1 MKKEI
6 SNKSN
11 LQVLHEDNHII
22 VVNKRV
28 GDIVQG
34 DKTGD
39 KPLSDMVKE
48 YIKDKY
54 NKPGEVFLGVVHRL
68 DRPTTGIV
76 VFAKTS
82 KALTRMNELFS
93 KRETQKTYW
102 AVVKNKPEK
111 PEDQLV
117 HFLKRNEKNNTSKAH
132 IKEVPESKLA
142 SLDYKIIKELNN
154 YFALEINLHTGRH
167 HQIRAQLSAIGSP
180 IKGDLKYG
188 FDRSNPDGGIH
199 LHARKL
205 VFIHPVSKENLE
217 IIAPTPNDMNPK
229 KPGPFNVYNSEIRY
243 QWLHNS
249 TAKIQHQWNCRQQR
263 RTEMRVK
270 SVLKSQA
277 EQKCIVN
284 DLNKKLENNDWI
296 GLLEGTQD
304 SEVQFAI
311 SKNDKVSALKRA

>member
-1 MKKEI
+1 VI
-6 SNKSN
+6 
-11 LQVLHEDNHII
+11 
-22 VVNKRV
+22 NKRV

-39 KPLSDMVKE
+39 KPLSDIVKE
-48 YIKDKY
+48 YIKEKY
-54 NKPGEVFLGVVHRL
+54 NKPGDVFLGVVHRL

-82 KALTRMNELFS
+82 KALERLNKMFS
-93 KRETQKTYW
+93 ERETQKTYW
-102 AVVKNKPEK
+102 AVVKNKPPK
-111 PEDQLV
+111 NEDNLI

-132 IKEVPESKLA
+132 IKEVPESKKA

-205 VFIHPVSKENLE
+205 VFIHPVTKEKIE
-217 IIAPTPNDMNPK
+217 IVAPIPED
-229 KPGPFNVYNSEIRY
+229 VI
-243 QWLHNS
+243 W
-249 TAKIQHQWNCRQQR
+249 
-263 RTEMRVK
+263 K
-270 SVLKSQA
+270 S
-277 EQKCIVN
+277 I
-284 DLNKKLENNDWI
+284 
-296 GLLEGTQD
+296 
-304 SEVQFAI
+304 
-311 SKNDKVSALKRA
+311 

>member
-1 MKKEI
+1 LAEKI
-6 SNKSN
+6 VSNKSN
-11 LQVLHEDNHII
+11 LQILHEDNHLI
-22 VVNKRV
+22 VINKRV

-39 KPLSDMVKE
+39 KPLSEIVKE

-54 NKPGEVFLGVVHRL
+54 EKPGEVFLGVVHRL

-82 KALTRMNELFS
+82 KALERLNKMFS
-93 KRETQKTYW
+93 DRETSKTYW
-102 AVVKNKPEK
+102 AVVKNKPPK
-111 PEDQLV
+111 SEDNLI

-132 IKEVPESKLA
+132 IKEVPESKKA

-167 HQIRAQLSAIGSP
+167 HQIRAQLQAIGCP

-205 VFIHPVSKENLE
+205 RFIHPVSKENIE
-217 IIAPTPNDMNPK
+217 IVAPTPSDAIW
-229 KPGPFNVYNSEIRY
+229 NSI
-243 QWLHNS
+243 
-249 TAKIQHQWNCRQQR
+249 
-263 RTEMRVK
+263 
-270 SVLKSQA
+270 
-277 EQKCIVN
+277 
-284 DLNKKLENNDWI
+284 
-296 GLLEGTQD
+296 
-304 SEVQFAI
+304 
-311 SKNDKVSALKRA
+311 